1 MTVAISRASMTKR
14 ASQSF
19 AAEEVILL
27 DKMLSG
33 LRGKDGDIRQLA
45 GDPALPGLARAI
57 QRMKKTSGL

>member
-1 MTVAISRASMTKR
+1 MADTPKR

-19 AAEEVILL
+19 AAEEVVLL

-33 LRGKDGDIRQLA
+33 LNQKDGDIRQLA